1 MRIDLR
7 RPNSMVAH
15 MALQRL
21 PTGDRVKSGAFD
33 YLVKPF
39 DPRTIVLRVS
49 AARIMEKI
57 GARNAADLVRVVLSG
72 RIGRAALPA
81 MVT

>member
-39 DPRTIVLRVS
+39 DPRTIVMRVS
-49 AARIMEKI
+49 AAITGFAK
-57 GARNAADLVRVVLSG
+57 RNSRANDGDIAATKCS
-72 RIGRAALPA
+72 PA
-81 MVT
+81 FDAGVHKRH